1 MRSSFNHGQA
11 AVFLDRDGTINVDK
25 GYVHRIED
33 WEWLPGAVEG
43 IRNLNRAGLPVIVLS
58 NQAGVARGYYDVAAI
73 NILHARVDAALKN
86 QGSKID
92 AYYYCP
98 HHPEFGSNRNC
109 QCRKPRSGMF
119 FLARDQFNLD
129 LERSY
134 MVGDKMTDVLAAKA
148 AGACPLA
155 VRTGYGQQE
164 FASVA
169 LAFPIFDNL
178 LAASEFIATDMSAR
192 SPT

>member
-1 MRSSFNHGQA
+1 MHCSRSHGQA
-11 AVFLDRDGTINVDK
+11 AALLDRDGTINVDK

-43 IRNLNRAGLPVIVLS
+43 IRNLNRVGLPVIVIS
-58 NQAGVARGYYDVAAI
+58 NQAGVARGYYDEAAI
-73 NILHARVDAALKN
+73 NALHAYVDAELAK
-86 QGSKID
+86 QYARID

-98 HHPEFGSNRNC
+98 HHPEFGLNRDC
-109 QCRKPRSGMF
+109 QCRKPKSGMF
-119 FLARDQFNLD
+119 FLARDEFNLD

-164 FASVA
+164 FASIA
-169 LAFPIFDNL
+169 LACPIFDNL